1 MNRLSCNAC
10 YNSLVKVYVSC
21 ILVSKTGE
29 IILQLR
35 DNNPA
40 IKDPNSLSLFAGAVE
55 EGETIEDA
63 IAREIWEETTL
74 KFDKFTYSF
83 TWDNGDG
90 RVSHVFYHDN
100 VDTADIDVR
109 EGQGFRLM
117 RSRADLEKYKFA
129 PISKAILAE
138 FFKRNIPRSISINE
152 VAS

>member
-1 MNRLSCNAC
+1 MNRLVRSAC
-10 YNSLVKVYVSC
+10 YNNPVKVYVSC

-55 EGETIEDA
+55 EGETISDA
-63 IAREIWEETTL
+63 IKREIWEETTL
-74 KFDKFTYSF
+74 KFDKLMYLFA
-83 TWDNGDG
+83 WDNGDG
-90 RVSHVFYHDN
+90 RTSHVFYHDN

-109 EGQGFRLM
+109 EGQGFRLIH
-117 RSRADLEKYKFA
+117 SRADLEKYKFA

-152 VAS
+152 VAN